1 MWIFGLLALTLV
13 YSGWQGARREARHRE
28 RAATM
33 LRQTSAIWQ
42 ESQNTRRG

>member
-1 MWIFGLLALTLV
+1 MWIFGILALSIA
-13 YSGWQGARREARHRE
+13 YSAWKGARREALHRE

-33 LRQTSAIWQ
+33 LRETSAIWQ

>member
-1 MWIFGLLALTLV
+1 MWIFWILALTIA
-13 YSGWQGARREARHRE
+13 YSAWQGARREALHRQ

-42 ESQNTRRG
+42 ESQDTRRG